1 MANTSPAVVNEI
13 SGRAWIRNSDG
24 SLTELHQGS
33 KVPAGSDIVTASG
46 ATVSLQVENGMP
58 IVIGEGREVA
68 VNGDMGGPLADP
80 SEAAVAPPTGTDS
93 DRLLAA
99 LQAGRDPFD
108 ELDPTAAIVAG
119 SGDAGGSSFVRLAR
133 ILETTTPLD
142 LAYPNPARANDT
154 LPRVSGAGLGDDD
167 DDAATPATVNNAPNA
182 LNDEGRGDQ
191 NSAVRGNLLN
201 NDSDPDGD
209 PLAITSVSGRP
220 MTPGGVTVVGSNGG
234 TFTVQP
240 DGSYVF
246 TPGGQYDN
254 LAQGETTTST
264 ISYTITDPSGA
275 TSTATVV
282 VTITG
287 TNDGPVS
294 TAISDTS
301 GIDAQAEVRYD
312 VSSHFSDKDTSDKL
326 TYTATGLPPGLTI
339 DPVTG
344 IISGTIDHS
353 ASQGGKDGVYTV
365 TVTATDPAGAETS
378 QSFDWDVTNP
388 APTANDD
395 AGTTGEDATLTVTAQ
410 NGVLANDKDPDGDTL
425 TVSQVNGTPANVG
438 AAVAGSHGGT
448 FTLNADGSYTFNPG
462 STFNTLGAGQTAT
475 SSITYT
481 VTDGEGGTST
491 ATLTVTVTGTNDT
504 PILTPDVTLE
514 NQNGADGQAITPVD
528 VSGQFSDTDNGD
540 SFTYTADGLPPGL
553 TIDPVTGIISGTL
566 DHSASQ
572 GGNDGVYTV
581 TVTAT
586 DASGASVTQDFTWDV
601 TNPAP
606 TAIDD
611 AGTTDED
618 AVLNVTD
625 PSAGVLANDS
635 DPDGDALVVSAVNG
649 VAGDVGKPVSGVGG
663 GTFTLNA
670 DGTYSFNPGN
680 GFQHLPAGQT
690 ATSYITYTVSD
701 GEGGTSIAT
710 LTVEITGTNDA
721 PTAVALQNQ
730 SDMDGDTVTYNV
742 SSAFSDLDDGDALT
756 YTVDHVPGGLVF
768 DSATGTFSGTFA
780 NWASDH
786 TNTGVKGEYL
796 ITVTATDKSGATVTQ
811 TFVWNVGNPAPVA
824 ADDSGTTTEDNTLVV
839 DHRTEGVLGNDA
851 DPDNDALSVSKV
863 AGAEANVGAA
873 VAGSNGGTFTLN
885 ADGTYTFNPG
895 TAFQE
900 LAAGQTATTSVIYT
914 VTDAQGATDTATLT
928 ITVTGTNDTPILTPG
943 VTLGDLTNDDSD
955 TITPVDI
962 AKQFQDADKGDTL
975 TYSATGL
982 PPGLTLDPV
991 TGLITGKIDSSA
1003 SQGGN
1008 EGVYTIVVTATD
1020 AAGAKVTQ
1028 TFEWDVNNPA
1038 PVATSDSGTT
1048 DEESSFNVDAQNG
1061 VLANDRD
1068 PDGDTIKVSKVNDND
1083 ASVGQ
1088 PVAGSHGGT
1097 FTLNADGSYSFNPGP
1112 DFQFLN
1118 DGQTATTS
1126 ITYTVTD
1133 ADGATATATLTVTVT
1148 GQTDAPPVVTPED
1161 GDGNVTD
1168 AHNSV
1173 VEASGDTV
1181 TGKVTVS
1188 AEAGI
1193 AGVTVGGHDVTNAST
1208 TPVVI
1213 TTDKGVLTITGYNA
1227 ATGVITYSYQETGG
1241 ADDHTAG
1248 DDAVKDS
1255 FTVTVT
1261 DLAGVATSNDLVIQ
1275 IVDTEPVARGDES
1288 SVTEDVTS
1296 PITGN
1301 VLTNDTLGADTS
1313 TVAITTGDAK
1323 YGTLV
1328 DNGDGTWSYQLNN
1341 SLPAVQALNNGDTLT
1356 ETIRYTITDA
1366 DGDTSTA
1373 ELTITINGQT
1383 DAPPVVTPEDGDG
1396 NVTDAHNS
1404 VVEASGDTVTGKVTV
1419 SAEAGVAGVTVGG
1432 HDVTN
1437 ASNTPVVIT
1446 TDKGVLTITAYDATT
1461 GVITYSYQE
1470 TGGADDHTA
1479 GDDSV
1484 KDSFTVTVT
1493 DVAGIA
1499 TSNDLVIQIVDTA
1512 PVANADSASV
1522 NEDAATPVTG
1532 NLLTND
1538 TLGADTSTVAITT
1551 GDAKFGTLVD
1561 NGDGTWS
1568 YQLNNSLPAV
1578 QALNNGDTLTET
1590 IRYTI
1595 TDADGDTSTAELTIT
1610 INGQTDAPPVVTPE
1624 DGDGNVTDAHNSVVE
1639 ASGDTVTGKVT
1650 VSAEAGVAGVTVGG
1664 HDVTNAST
1672 TPVVITTDK
1681 GVLTITAYDATTG
1694 VITYSYQET
1703 GGADDHTAG
1712 DDSVKDSFT
1721 VTVTDVAGVATSND
1735 LVIQIVDTAPVAN
1748 ADSASVTEDAA
1759 APITGN
1765 VLGNDV
1771 LGADTSKVAITTG
1784 DAKYGTLV
1792 DNGDGT
1798 WSYQLN
1804 NSLPAVQA
1812 LNNGDTLTETIR
1824 YTITDADGD
1833 TSTAELTITING
1845 QTDAPPVVTP
1855 EDGDGNVTDAHNSV
1869 VEASGDTVTGKVTVS
1884 AEAGVA
1890 GVTVGGHDVTNAS
1903 TTPVVITTDKGVL
1916 TITGYNAATGVI
1928 TYSYQETGGADD
1940 HTAGDDSVKDSFTVT
1955 VTDVAGVA
1963 TSNDLVIQIVDTAPV
1978 ANADSASVTED
1989 AAAPIT
1995 GNVLGNDVLGADTST
2010 VAITTGDAKY
2020 GTLVDNGDG
2029 TWSYQLNNSLP
2040 AVQALNNGDTLTET
2054 IRYTITDADGDTST
2068 AELTI
2073 TINGQTDAP
2082 PVVTPEDGDGNVTD
2096 AHNSV
2101 VEASGETVTGKVTV
2115 SAEAGVSGVTV
2126 AGHDVTNAST
2136 TPVVITTD
2144 KGVLTITAYDAA
2156 TGVITYSY
2164 QETGGADDH
2173 TAGDDAVKDSFTVT
2187 VTDVAGTATSND
2199 LVIQII
2205 DTAPVA
2211 NADSASV
2218 TEDTAAPITGNVL
2231 GNDVLGADTSTVAI
2245 TTGDAKFGTLVDN
2258 GDGTWS
2264 YQLNNSL
2271 PAVQA
2276 LNNGDTLTETIRYT
2290 ITDADGDTSTAELT
2304 ITING
2309 QTDAPPVVNPEDG
2322 DGNVTDAHNSVVE
2335 ASGDTVTGKVTVSAE
2350 AGVAG
2355 VTVGGHDVTNAST
2368 TPVVITTDKGVLTI
2382 TAYDAATGVITYSYQ
2397 ETGGADDH
2405 TAGDDSVKDSFTVT
2419 VTDVA
2424 GVATNNDLVIQI
2436 IDTAPVANA
2445 DSASVTEDAAAPIT
2459 GNVLGNDNLG
2469 ADTSTVAITTGDA
2482 KYGTLV
2488 DNGDGTWSYQLNN
2501 SLPAVQALNNGDRLT
2516 ETIRYTI
2523 TDADGDTSTAELTI
2537 TINGQTDAPPVV
2549 TPEDGDGNVTDAHN
2563 SVVEASGDTVTGKV
2577 TVSAE
2582 AGVAGVSVGGHDVT
2596 NASTTPVVITT
2607 DKGVLTI
2614 TAYDAATGVIT
2625 YSYQETGGADDHT
2638 AGDDSVKDSFTV
2650 TVTDLAGVATSN
2662 DLVIQIVDTAPVA
2675 NADSAIVTEDAATPV
2690 TGNLLTNDTLGA
2702 DTSKVAI
2709 TTGDAKFGTLV
2720 DNGDGTWSYQLN
2732 NSLPAVQ
2739 ALNNGDTLTETIR
2752 YTITDADGDT
2762 STAELT
2768 ITINGQTDAPPVVT
2782 PEDGDGN
2789 VTDAH
2794 NSVVEASGDTVTG
2807 KVTVSAE
2814 AGVAGVTVGGHDVT
2828 NASTTPVVITT
2839 DKGVLTI
2846 TGYNAATGVITYSYQ
2861 ETGGADDH
2869 TAGDDAVKDSFT
2881 VTVTDVAG
2889 TATSNDLVIQIID
2902 TAPVA
2907 NADSASVT
2915 EDAAAPITGN
2925 VLGNDV
2931 LGADTSTVAIT
2942 TGDAKFGTLVDNGD
2956 GTWSYQLNNS
2966 LPAVQALNNGDTLTE
2981 TIRYTITDADG
2992 DTSTAELTITI
3003 NGQTD
3008 APPVVTPEDGDGNVT
3023 DAHNSV
3029 VEASGE
3035 TVTGKVTVSAEAGV
3049 SGVTVAGHDV
3059 TNASTTP
3066 VVITTDKG
3074 VLTITGYNA
3083 ATGVITYSYQETG
3096 GADDHTAGDDSV
3108 KDSFTVTVTD
3118 VAGIA
3123 TSNDL
3128 VIQIIDT
3135 APVANA
3141 DSASV
3146 SEDAATPVTG
3156 NLLTNDTLGADTSKV
3171 AITTGDAKYGTLVDN
3186 GDGTWSYQLNNSLP
3200 AVQALNNGET
3210 LTETIRYTIT
3220 DADGDTST
3228 AELTITINGQT
3239 DAPPVVTPE
3248 DGDGNV
3254 TDAHNSVVEA
3264 SGDTVTGKVTVSAE
3278 AGVAGVTVGGH
3289 DVTNASTTPVV
3300 ITTDKGVL
3308 TITAYDA
3315 TTGVITYSYQE
3326 TGGADDHTAGDDSVK
3341 DSFTVTVTDV
3351 AGVATSND
3359 LVIQIIDTAPVA
3371 NADSASVTEDTAAP
3385 IMGNV
3390 LGNDVLGA
3398 DTSTVAITTGDAK
3411 YGTLVDNGDGTWS
3424 YQLNNSLPAVQALN
3438 NGDTLTE
3445 TIRYTITDA
3454 DGDTSTAEL
3463 TITINGQT
3471 DAPPVVTPEDGDGNA
3486 TGAHNSVVE
3495 ATGDTVTGKVTVS
3508 AEAGVAGVTVGGHDV
3523 TNASTTPVVIT
3534 TDKGVLTITAYDA
3547 TTGVITYSYQETG
3560 GADDHT
3566 AGDDSVKD
3574 SFTVTVTDVAGTATS
3589 NDLVIQIVD
3598 TAPVARGDESSVTE
3612 DATSPITG
3620 NVLTNDTLGAD
3631 TSTVAITTGDAKYGT
3646 LVDNGD
3652 GTWSYQLSNGLPA
3665 VQALGKGDTLTE
3677 TIRYTI
3683 TDADGDTSTAE
3694 LTIIINGTNDLP
3706 VLQAHTIQILE
3717 DQTAIG
3723 NVLTGASDAE
3733 NDTLTVTEFSING
3746 TKYDAGSVAAI
3757 AGVGTIIVNANGGYV
3772 FTPDANWNG
3781 VVPQV
3786 TYSVTDGTDT
3796 TSSVLDIGVL
3806 PVNDAPVSQDASGN
3820 VAEGQDYVFG
3830 TDDFAFSD
3838 PVEGNAMESLIIDS
3852 LPSGGTL
3859 LLNGQPVT
3867 QGQEI
3872 SATDLADGKL
3882 LFRPDASNV
3891 GENAG
3896 SSFEFRVKDSGGT
3909 TNGGQDTSEQQTFK
3923 LHVDQFVGGNNTND
3937 TVKGG
3942 SGNDVLLGDQ
3952 GGLQQNVTPGTSYNI
3967 ALVLDL
3973 SGSMNDQWGMGS
3985 SRETRL
3991 ATAKKALRSL
4001 LENHLV
4007 DHDGTINIS
4016 LVTFAGSSS
4025 TLQTSISGLNH
4036 SNLDQIVNKIMGLSA
4051 DGGTPYGAAFNKATD
4066 WFGDQPSVDANG
4078 QPYKNLTFFLTDG
4091 EPSSEA
4097 WYNRDT
4103 EFGKL
4108 AGVSDVHGIGI
4119 GDGVSVSTLDKYD
4132 NTGATFTSGGW
4143 TVATFNNTS
4152 GVNNSANWE
4161 KSGTG
4166 SVSNS
4171 SNKMRII
4178 DTTSDGS
4185 PVTVTMAESH
4195 KMVVTATSGASFG
4208 FTASLGNQS
4217 AGDTFEWRLLKLVD
4231 GVWTVAEKGTQADTV
4246 TQIHGPGEYRF
4257 EFVVNDK
4264 SSGSGTGQFRVD
4276 IDNIQ
4281 TYTSGR
4287 TGASQVVHDPSDLE
4301 SALVG
4306 GSTTNELAPV
4316 GNDKIFGGDG
4326 ADILFGDAVNTDLLP
4341 WGVDGNP
4348 VKPADLPNGSGLD
4361 ALKEFLLLKD
4371 GTQPTDA
4378 DLHKFI
4384 SENHAIF
4391 DVPGDARGGND
4402 ELHGGSGNDILY
4414 GQGGDD
4420 VLYGDDGNDILYG
4433 GTGKDTLHGGA
4444 GNDVLI
4450 GGKGDDILY
4459 GEGGSDTFKWEF
4471 GDQGTTAL
4479 PAVDVI
4485 KDFSNAGIAD
4495 GGDVLD
4501 LKDLLQHETDGTL
4514 SQYLHFSQDPAN
4526 SANTMISI
4534 STTGQIGQGADQKI
4548 ILENVD
4554 LTNGG
4559 TLTDQAI
4566 ITDLLQKGK
4575 LNVDH
4580 S

>member
-1 MANTSPAVVNEI
+1 
-13 SGRAWIRNSDG
+13 
-24 SLTELHQGS
+24 
-33 KVPAGSDIVTASG
+33 
-46 ATVSLQVENGMP
+46 
-58 IVIGEGREVA
+58 
-68 VNGDMGGPLADP
+68 
-80 SEAAVAPPTGTDS
+80 
-93 DRLLAA
+93 
-99 LQAGRDPFD
+99 
-108 ELDPTAAIVAG
+108 
-119 SGDAGGSSFVRLAR
+119 
-133 ILETTTPLD
+133 
-142 LAYPNPARANDT
+142 
-154 LPRVSGAGLGDDD
+154 
-167 DDAATPATVNNAPNA
+167 
-182 LNDEGRGDQ
+182 
-191 NSAVRGNLLN
+191 
-201 NDSDPDGD
+201 
-209 PLAITSVSGRP
+209 
-220 MTPGGVTVVGSNGG
+220 
-234 TFTVQP
+234 
-240 DGSYVF
+240 
-246 TPGGQYDN
+246 
-254 LAQGETTTST
+254 
-264 ISYTITDPSGA
+264 
-275 TSTATVV
+275 
-282 VTITG
+282 
-287 TNDGPVS
+287 
-294 TAISDTS
+294 
-301 GIDAQAEVRYD
+301 
-312 VSSHFSDKDTSDKL
+312 
-326 TYTATGLPPGLTI
+326 
-339 DPVTG
+339 
-344 IISGTIDHS
+344 
-353 ASQGGKDGVYTV
+353 
-365 TVTATDPAGAETS
+365 
-378 QSFDWDVTNP
+378 
-388 APTANDD
+388 
-395 AGTTGEDATLTVTAQ
+395 
-410 NGVLANDKDPDGDTL
+410 
-425 TVSQVNGTPANVG
+425 
-438 AAVAGSHGGT
+438 
-448 FTLNADGSYTFNPG
+448 
-462 STFNTLGAGQTAT
+462 
-475 SSITYT
+475 
-481 VTDGEGGTST
+481 
-491 ATLTVTVTGTNDT
+491 
-504 PILTPDVTLE
+504 
-514 NQNGADGQAITPVD
+514 
-528 VSGQFSDTDNGD
+528 
-540 SFTYTADGLPPGL
+540 
-553 TIDPVTGIISGTL
+553 
-566 DHSASQ
+566 
-572 GGNDGVYTV
+572 
-581 TVTAT
+581 
-586 DASGASVTQDFTWDV
+586 
-601 TNPAP
+601 
-606 TAIDD
+606 
-611 AGTTDED
+611 
-618 AVLNVTD
+618 
-625 PSAGVLANDS
+625 
-635 DPDGDALVVSAVNG
+635 
-649 VAGDVGKPVSGVGG
+649 
-663 GTFTLNA
+663 
-670 DGTYSFNPGN
+670 
-680 GFQHLPAGQT
+680 
-690 ATSYITYTVSD
+690 
-701 GEGGTSIAT
+701 
-710 LTVEITGTNDA
+710 
-721 PTAVALQNQ
+721 
-730 SDMDGDTVTYNV
+730 
-742 SSAFSDLDDGDALT
+742 
-756 YTVDHVPGGLVF
+756 
-768 DSATGTFSGTFA
+768 
-780 NWASDH
+780 
-786 TNTGVKGEYL
+786 
-796 ITVTATDKSGATVTQ
+796 
-811 TFVWNVGNPAPVA
+811 
-824 ADDSGTTTEDNTLVV
+824 
-839 DHRTEGVLGNDA
+839 
-851 DPDNDALSVSKV
+851 
-863 AGAEANVGAA
+863 
-873 VAGSNGGTFTLN
+873 
-885 ADGTYTFNPG
+885 
-895 TAFQE
+895 
-900 LAAGQTATTSVIYT
+900 
-914 VTDAQGATDTATLT
+914 
-928 ITVTGTNDTPILTPG
+928 
-943 VTLGDLTNDDSD
+943 
-955 TITPVDI
+955 
-962 AKQFQDADKGDTL
+962 
-975 TYSATGL
+975 
-982 PPGLTLDPV
+982 
-991 TGLITGKIDSSA
+991 
-1003 SQGGN
+1003 
-1008 EGVYTIVVTATD
+1008 
-1020 AAGAKVTQ
+1020 
-1028 TFEWDVNNPA
+1028 
-1038 PVATSDSGTT
+1038 
-1048 DEESSFNVDAQNG
+1048 
-1061 VLANDRD
+1061 
-1068 PDGDTIKVSKVNDND
+1068 
-1083 ASVGQ
+1083 
-1088 PVAGSHGGT
+1088 
-1097 FTLNADGSYSFNPGP
+1097 
-1112 DFQFLN
+1112 
-1118 DGQTATTS
+1118 
-1126 ITYTVTD
+1126 
-1133 ADGATATATLTVTVT
+1133 
-1148 GQTDAPPVVTPED
+1148 
-1161 GDGNVTD
+1161 
-1168 AHNSV
+1168 
-1173 VEASGDTV
+1173 
-1181 TGKVTVS
+1181 
-1188 AEAGI
+1188 
-1193 AGVTVGGHDVTNAST
+1193 
-1208 TPVVI
+1208 
-1213 TTDKGVLTITGYNA
+1213 
-1227 ATGVITYSYQETGG
+1227 
-1241 ADDHTAG
+1241 
-1248 DDAVKDS
+1248 
-1255 FTVTVT
+1255 
-1261 DLAGVATSNDLVIQ
+1261 
-1275 IVDTEPVARGDES
+1275 
-1288 SVTEDVTS
+1288 
-1296 PITGN
+1296 
-1301 VLTNDTLGADTS
+1301 
-1313 TVAITTGDAK
+1313 
-1323 YGTLV
+1323 
-1328 DNGDGTWSYQLNN
+1328 
-1341 SLPAVQALNNGDTLT
+1341 
-1356 ETIRYTITDA
+1356 
-1366 DGDTSTA
+1366 
-1373 ELTITINGQT
+1373 
-1383 DAPPVVTPEDGDG
+1383 
-1396 NVTDAHNS
+1396 
-1404 VVEASGDTVTGKVTV
+1404 
-1419 SAEAGVAGVTVGG
+1419 
-1432 HDVTN
+1432 
-1437 ASNTPVVIT
+1437 
-1446 TDKGVLTITAYDATT
+1446 
-1461 GVITYSYQE
+1461 
-1470 TGGADDHTA
+1470 
-1479 GDDSV
+1479 V

-1493 DVAGIA
+1493 DVAGTA
-1499 TSNDLVIQIVDTA
+1499 TSNDLVIQIIDTA

-1522 NEDAATPVTG
+1522 TEDAAAPITG
-1532 NLLTND
+1532 NVLGND
-1538 TLGADTSTVAITT
+1538 VLGADTSTVAITT

-1624 DGDGNVTDAHNSVVE
+1624 DGDGDVTDAHNSVVE
-1639 ASGDTVTGKVT
+1639 ASGDAVTGKVT

-1721 VTVTDVAGVATSND
+1721 VTVTDVAGIATSND
-1735 LVIQIVDTAPVAN
+1735 LVIQIIDTAPVAN
-1748 ADSASVTEDAA
+1748 ADSASVSEDAA
-1759 APITGN
+1759 APVTGN
-1765 VLGNDV
+1765 LLTNDT

-1916 TITGYNAATGVI
+1916 TIT
-1928 TYSYQETGGADD
+1928 
-1940 HTAGDDSVKDSFTVT
+1940 
-1955 VTDVAGVA
+1955 
-1963 TSNDLVIQIVDTAPV
+1963 
-1978 ANADSASVTED
+1978 
-1989 AAAPIT
+1989 
-1995 GNVLGNDVLGADTST
+1995 
-2010 VAITTGDAKY
+2010 
-2020 GTLVDNGDG
+2020 
-2029 TWSYQLNNSLP
+2029 
-2040 AVQALNNGDTLTET
+2040 
-2054 IRYTITDADGDTST
+2054 
-2068 AELTI
+2068 
-2073 TINGQTDAP
+2073 
-2082 PVVTPEDGDGNVTD
+2082 
-2096 AHNSV
+2096 
-2101 VEASGETVTGKVTV
+2101 
-2115 SAEAGVSGVTV
+2115 
-2126 AGHDVTNAST
+2126 
-2136 TPVVITTD
+2136 
-2144 KGVLTITAYDAA
+2144 
-2156 TGVITYSY
+2156 
-2164 QETGGADDH
+2164 
-2173 TAGDDAVKDSFTVT
+2173 
-2187 VTDVAGTATSND
+2187 
-2199 LVIQII
+2199 
-2205 DTAPVA
+2205 
-2211 NADSASV
+2211 
-2218 TEDTAAPITGNVL
+2218 
-2231 GNDVLGADTSTVAI
+2231 
-2245 TTGDAKFGTLVDN
+2245 
-2258 GDGTWS
+2258 
-2264 YQLNNSL
+2264 
-2271 PAVQA
+2271 
-2276 LNNGDTLTETIRYT
+2276 
-2290 ITDADGDTSTAELT
+2290 
-2304 ITING
+2304 
-2309 QTDAPPVVNPEDG
+2309 
-2322 DGNVTDAHNSVVE
+2322 
-2335 ASGDTVTGKVTVSAE
+2335 
-2350 AGVAG
+2350 
-2355 VTVGGHDVTNAST
+2355 
-2368 TPVVITTDKGVLTI
+2368 
-2382 TAYDAATGVITYSYQ
+2382 AYDAATGVITYSYQ

-2405 TAGDDSVKDSFTVT
+2405 TAGDDS
-2419 VTDVA
+2419 
-2424 GVATNNDLVIQI
+2424 
-2436 IDTAPVANA
+2436 
-2445 DSASVTEDAAAPIT
+2445 
-2459 GNVLGNDNLG
+2459 
-2469 ADTSTVAITTGDA
+2469 
-2482 KYGTLV
+2482 
-2488 DNGDGTWSYQLNN
+2488 
-2501 SLPAVQALNNGDRLT
+2501 
-2516 ETIRYTI
+2516 
-2523 TDADGDTSTAELTI
+2523 
-2537 TINGQTDAPPVV
+2537 
-2549 TPEDGDGNVTDAHN
+2549 
-2563 SVVEASGDTVTGKV
+2563 
-2577 TVSAE
+2577 
-2582 AGVAGVSVGGHDVT
+2582 
-2596 NASTTPVVITT
+2596 
-2607 DKGVLTI
+2607 
-2614 TAYDAATGVIT
+2614 
-2625 YSYQETGGADDHT
+2625 
-2638 AGDDSVKDSFTV
+2638 
-2650 TVTDLAGVATSN
+2650 
-2662 DLVIQIVDTAPVA
+2662 
-2675 NADSAIVTEDAATPV
+2675 
-2690 TGNLLTNDTLGA
+2690 
-2702 DTSKVAI
+2702 
-2709 TTGDAKFGTLV
+2709 
-2720 DNGDGTWSYQLN
+2720 
-2732 NSLPAVQ
+2732 
-2739 ALNNGDTLTETIR
+2739 
-2752 YTITDADGDT
+2752 
-2762 STAELT
+2762 
-2768 ITINGQTDAPPVVT
+2768 
-2782 PEDGDGN
+2782 
-2789 VTDAH
+2789 
-2794 NSVVEASGDTVTG
+2794 
-2807 KVTVSAE
+2807 
-2814 AGVAGVTVGGHDVT
+2814 
-2828 NASTTPVVITT
+2828 
-2839 DKGVLTI
+2839 
-2846 TGYNAATGVITYSYQ
+2846 
-2861 ETGGADDH
+2861 
-2869 TAGDDAVKDSFT
+2869 VKDSFT

-2966 LPAVQALNNGDTLTE
+2966 LPAVQALNN
-2981 TIRYTITDADG
+2981 
-2992 DTSTAELTITI
+2992 
-3003 NGQTD
+3003 
-3008 APPVVTPEDGDGNVT
+3008 
-3023 DAHNSV
+3023 
-3029 VEASGE
+3029 
-3035 TVTGKVTVSAEAGV
+3035 
-3049 SGVTVAGHDV
+3049 
-3059 TNASTTP
+3059 
-3066 VVITTDKG
+3066 
-3074 VLTITGYNA
+3074 
-3083 ATGVITYSYQETG
+3083 
-3096 GADDHTAGDDSV
+3096 
-3108 KDSFTVTVTD
+3108 
-3118 VAGIA
+3118 
-3123 TSNDL
+3123 
-3128 VIQIIDT
+3128 
-3135 APVANA
+3135 
-3141 DSASV
+3141 
-3146 SEDAATPVTG
+3146 
-3156 NLLTNDTLGADTSKV
+3156 
-3171 AITTGDAKYGTLVDN
+3171 
-3186 GDGTWSYQLNNSLP
+3186 
-3200 AVQALNNGET
+3200 
-3210 LTETIRYTIT
+3210 
-3220 DADGDTST
+3220 
-3228 AELTITINGQT
+3228 
-3239 DAPPVVTPE
+3239 
-3248 DGDGNV
+3248 
-3254 TDAHNSVVEA
+3254 
-3264 SGDTVTGKVTVSAE
+3264 
-3278 AGVAGVTVGGH
+3278 
-3289 DVTNASTTPVV
+3289 
-3300 ITTDKGVL
+3300 
-3308 TITAYDA
+3308 
-3315 TTGVITYSYQE
+3315 
-3326 TGGADDHTAGDDSVK
+3326 
-3341 DSFTVTVTDV
+3341 
-3351 AGVATSND
+3351 
-3359 LVIQIIDTAPVA
+3359 
-3371 NADSASVTEDTAAP
+3371 
-3385 IMGNV
+3385 
-3390 LGNDVLGA
+3390 
-3398 DTSTVAITTGDAK
+3398 
-3411 YGTLVDNGDGTWS
+3411 
-3424 YQLNNSLPAVQALN
+3424 
-3438 NGDTLTE
+3438 
-3445 TIRYTITDA
+3445 
-3454 DGDTSTAEL
+3454 
-3463 TITINGQT
+3463 
-3471 DAPPVVTPEDGDGNA
+3471 
-3486 TGAHNSVVE
+3486 
-3495 ATGDTVTGKVTVS
+3495 
-3508 AEAGVAGVTVGGHDV
+3508 
-3523 TNASTTPVVIT
+3523 
-3534 TDKGVLTITAYDA
+3534 
-3547 TTGVITYSYQETG
+3547 
-3560 GADDHT
+3560 
-3566 AGDDSVKD
+3566 
-3574 SFTVTVTDVAGTATS
+3574 
-3589 NDLVIQIVD
+3589 
-3598 TAPVARGDESSVTE
+3598 
-3612 DATSPITG
+3612 
-3620 NVLTNDTLGAD
+3620 
-3631 TSTVAITTGDAKYGT
+3631 
-3646 LVDNGD
+3646 
-3652 GTWSYQLSNGLPA
+3652 
-3665 VQALGKGDTLTE
+3665 GDTLTE